1 MSSWPTKTP
10 VKDSG
15 LPSESNPKRVDVL
28 FIPLILLHT
37 KNKPFW
43 FWSKWD
49 LSKKQWFWFKLFY
62 KLFGFLDKIWDM
74 DFTHCERQDCP
85 KKKTKNVKS
94 PDNRMDF
101 PND

>member
-1 MSSWPTKTP
+1 ML
-10 VKDSG
+10 D
-15 LPSESNPKRVDVL
+15 
-28 FIPLILLHT
+28 
-37 KNKPFW
+37 
-43 FWSKWD
+43 
-49 LSKKQWFWFKLFY
+49 KLFY